1 MKNLGRIWRYL
12 HDYIGSL
19 VGYLICT
26 LLASAFGAASIGM
39 LAPMLNVLFRGER
52 MEVPKPNAGWF
63 TTTMYDLKLLLL
75 SGSSPAQTLLA
86 ICGILIVAITLK
98 NIFLYSAASILIP
111 LRHDIIRRLRNEMF
125 QKVLSMPLGFFSEE
139 RKGALMS
146 RMTHDIE
153 EVKTSIMSVM
163 EVFIRE
169 PVSIL
174 MYLGLM
180 VVISPQLSLFFLLF
194 LPIAGLIIGKIG
206 SSLRR
211 TARKISANM
220 ADITSVLDDTLFGIR
235 VVKAFN
241 AEKIQMDR
249 FEKLNDENYQMRN
262 KAIRRQE
269 LASPVNETLGVMMV
283 AIILYTGGKLVLNG
297 ESGLSAESF
306 ITYIALFTQLISPI
320 KNLTSAVNQVQKG
333 TAALEQMELI
343 MNAPNLLPE
352 KPNALPIHAFTDKI
366 EFRNVSFAYGDRTIL
381 DRVSLTIKKGQ
392 TLALIGASGAGKST
406 FSDLLPR
413 FQDVS
418 SGSVLIDGHDLRDL
432 RMADLRSLIGIVNQ
446 EPILFNDTIRANII
460 LGTERGA
467 TDEEVAAAARVAHA
481 WNFIQARPEGLDTV
495 VGDRGNRLSGG
506 ERQRLTIARAVFKD
520 PPILILDEA
529 TSSLDTESE
538 RLVQQAINE
547 VMKGRTCLVIAH
559 RLSTVRHADKIV
571 VFENGKIAEEGTH
584 EVLMAQNGVYRR
596 LVEIQD
602 IR

>member
-12 HDYIGSL
+12 NDYKGKL

-39 LAPMLNVLFRGER
+39 LAPVLNVLFRGER
-52 MEVPKPNAGWF
+52 MEAPKAGAGWF
-63 TTTMYDLKLLLL
+63 AQTLYDLKMVLL

-86 ICGILIVAITLK
+86 ICGILVVAITLK

-125 QKVLSMPLGFFSEE
+125 QKVLSMPLGYFSEE
-139 RKGALMS
+139 RKGTLMS

-169 PVSIL
+169 PISIL
-174 MYLGLM
+174 IYLGLM
-180 VVISPQLSLFFLLF
+180 VAISPQLSLFFLFF

-211 TARKISANM
+211 SGRKISANM

-249 FEKLNDENYQMRN
+249 FEQLNAENYQMRN

-269 LASPVNETLGVMMV
+269 LASPTNETLGVLMV
-283 AIILYTGGKLVLNG
+283 AIILYTGGKLVLSG

-352 KPNALPIHAFTDKI
+352 APDAKPIQAFNNEI
-366 EFRNVSFAYGDRTIL
+366 EFRKVSFSYGERTIL
-381 DRVSLTIKKGQ
+381 DEVSLTIRKGQ
-392 TLALIGASGAGKST
+392 TVALIGASGAGKST

-418 SGSVLIDGHDLRDL
+418 SGAVLIDGQDLRDL
-432 RMADLRSLIGIVNQ
+432 KMTDLRSLIGIVNQ
-446 EPILFNDTIRANII
+446 EPILFNDTIRANIV
-460 LGTERGA
+460 LGTLRVA
-467 TDEEVAAAARVAHA
+467 TDAEVAAAARVAHA

-547 VMKGRTCLVIAH
+547 VMKGRTSLVIAH
-559 RLSTVRHADKIV
+559 RLSTVRHADKIA
-571 VFENGKIAEEGTH
+571 VFEGGKIVEEGTH

-596 LVEIQD
+596 LVEIQE